1 MIEFRTVRRF
11 RRTPPPILRVPRG
24 TFDEAA
30 RASSFALDTT
40 QRRAAAELEDADGH
54 WVYLW
59 GPVGRGKT
67 WLMDTYF
74 AAVPTDRKL
83 RVHFHEFFLDLHAA
97 ITRHRYDLRESL
109 DALLGDVRLLCFD
122 EFHVHDIGDAKFL
135 ERLLPALLDRGVT
148 LVVTSNHPPAALLPN
163 PLFHDVFVP
172 TIALI
177 ERTMTVVTVDGPRDY
192 RTLAGPH
199 DTGFASGVWAAPGDP
214 GQLTR
219 LGLTRPRPDEGRRLR
234 PVGHP
239 IAALRADDDCLWFTF
254 ADLCGAATAPADYL
268 ALTRSYRNWVVSEVP
283 ALHDAGRDASQRFV
297 NLVDVLYDHGVHVT
311 FLADEKFFDPAEIDC
326 PAADIDRVMSR
337 LRQLRSAAAAPT
349 PLPR

>member
-1 MIEFRTVRRF
+1 MIEFRTVKLF
-11 RRTPPPILRVPRG
+11 RRPPPPALRVPRG
-24 TFDEAA
+24 TFDDAA
-30 RASSFALDTT
+30 RASGFALDAT
-40 QRRAAAELEDADGH
+40 QRRAATELENADGH

-97 ITRHRYDLRESL
+97 ITRHRYDLHESL
-109 DALLGDVRLLCFD
+109 GALLGDVRLLCFD

-135 ERLLPALLDRGVT
+135 ERLLPALLDRGIT

-163 PLFHDVFVP
+163 PLFHEVFLP

-192 RTLAGPH
+192 RTLAGHH
-199 DTGFASGVWAAPGDP
+199 DTGFASGIWAEPGNP

-219 LGLTRPRPDEGRRLR
+219 LGLTRPRPDESRRLR

-254 ADLCGAATAPADYL
+254 SDLCGGSTAPADYL
-268 ALTRSYRNWVVSEVP
+268 ALTRTHRNWVVSEVP
-283 ALHDAGRDASQRFV
+283 ALHEAGRDASQRFV
-297 NLVDVLYDHGVHVT
+297 NLVDVLYDHDVRVV
-311 FLADEKFFDPAEIDC
+311 FLADEGFFDSSGIDC

-337 LRQLRSAAAAPT
+337 LRQLRPAPAATA
-349 PLPR
+349 PLPG

>member
-1 MIEFRTVRRF
+1 MKLF
-11 RRTPPPILRVPRG
+11 RRTRPPTLRVPRG
-24 TFDEAA
+24 TFDEAS
-30 RASSFALDTT
+30 RASDFVLDTT
-40 QRRAAAELEDADGH
+40 QRRAAAELEDADGR

-59 GPVGRGKT
+59 GPVGRGKS

-74 AAVPTDRKL
+74 AAVPADRKL
-83 RVHFHEFFLDLHAA
+83 RVHFHAFFVDLHS
-97 ITRHRYDLRESL
+97 TLERHRYDLHESL
-109 DALLGDVRLLCFD
+109 GALLGDVRLLCFD

-163 PLFHDVFVP
+163 PLFHDAFLP

-192 RTLAGPH
+192 RTLTGRH

-219 LGLTRPRPDEGRRLR
+219 LGLTRPRPDESRLLR

-254 ADLCGAATAPADYL
+254 ADLCGGSTAPADYL
-268 ALTRSYRNWVVSEVP
+268 ALTRTHRTWVVSEVP
-283 ALHDAGRDASQRFV
+283 ALHVAGRDASQRFV
-297 NLVDVLYDHGVHVT
+297 NLVDVLYDDDVRVVI
-311 FLADEKFFDPAEIDC
+311 LADEGFFDSSGIDC
-326 PAADIDRVMSR
+326 PAADIERVMSR
-337 LRQLRSAAAAPT
+337 LRQLRPAPAAPAV
-349 PLPR
+349 LPGEYATG